1 MESRK
6 CPSSVVAALCLSQR
20 TVLNVRLT
28 RLGCTPHK
36 PTKFHKTGRI
46 EI

>member
-28 RLGCTPHK
+28 RLGCTL
-36 PTKFHKTGRI
+36 RI
-46 EI
+46 